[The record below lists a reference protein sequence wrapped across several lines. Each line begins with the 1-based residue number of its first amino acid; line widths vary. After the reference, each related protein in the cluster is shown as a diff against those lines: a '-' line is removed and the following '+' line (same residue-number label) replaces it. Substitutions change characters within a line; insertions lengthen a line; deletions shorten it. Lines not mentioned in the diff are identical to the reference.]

1 MCSASV
7 PQWKT
12 AACLLSEA
20 RRSWLS
26 LSLSHPPYTSSPM
39 LPTAPLG
46 ISAPLSFFA
55 VTIPSQAAEVPSTP
69 PRRFS
74 SLSSAPLLST
84 CHAASRMV
92 SPEARQDHV
101 IPSIKS
107 FKSFPLPLGEAVSIA
122 LGFGPLLLSASFP
135 FWPGSPHTTASEHS
149 LLPHSAP
156 LGSSFKLYSP
166 TPLPPAPHL
175 RPCLSEQSFMSAK
188 QPAPCRSLSLCFLSE
203 PRRKQYWLQCCPQA
217 GPSPSRPAVPLLGT
231 PCWDEQW
238 PSGPSS
244 SSGGARTTWPC
255 SVS

>member
-26 LSLSHPPYTSSPM
+26 LSLSPIR
-39 LPTAPLG
+39 PTLVVPCCQLG

-107 FKSFPLPLGEAVSIA
+107 FKSFPLPLGKAVSIA

-149 LLPHSAP
+149 LLLHSAP
-156 LGSSFKLYSP
+156 LGSSFKLSSP
-166 TPLPPAPHL
+166 TPLPPTPHL

-255 SVS
+255 SVL